1 MTFSVEMVMTG
12 FTLVPELT
20 RSMVRLEM
28 TKSTART
35 TTTRSQEEKATTSSM
50 EAMVMIF
57 SAVVPA

>member
-1 MTFSVEMVMTG
+1 MTG